1 MDNCWFY
8 QLDAGLCRQQICA
21 GSVVALIKFD
31 FVMLIDAPSA
41 VWLIAGENAAIM
53 MQAGG

>member
-41 VWLIAGENAAIM
+41 VWLMAGENAAIM